1 METEDKEGC
10 SRCTKVAP
18 CPTSP
23 TSPSLNLMEQLLLAK
38 MERQTVSE
46 DHEGNRHGEF
56 HLLSKKKTLLLRTD
70 SMDSQ
75 TSASTFSS
83 ILSND
88 SASSSRYCR
97 CDDCL
102 LGIADRYQQNPLAIG
117 RKKVFDDGNSLKTVE
132 TSHRMLVLGNLGISI
147 QFNVYFWLRRL
158 VNLKLFL
165 GFILGIFKI
174 KTILICI

>member
-1 METEDKEGC
+1 METEDKEEGS

-18 CPTSP
+18 CSCPTSPSP

-38 MERQTVSE
+38 MERHTVSD
-46 DHEGNRHGEF
+46 DHEGNCHGEF

-88 SASSSRYCR
+88 SSSSNRYCR

-117 RKKVFDDGNSLKTVE
+117 RKKVISLQ
-132 TSHRMLVLGNLGISI
+132 RI
-147 QFNVYFWLRRL
+147 
-158 VNLKLFL
+158 
-165 GFILGIFKI
+165 
-174 KTILICI
+174 